1 MFVKLWLSV
10 ILFAYFVSA
19 KTYFNYNSKDFI
31 QALQVGCPYI
41 LNIKFMS
48 VSTVLVAI

>member
-10 ILFAYFVSA
+10 ILFAYFVLLRH
-19 KTYFNYNSKDFI
+19 NSIITARTSFKHCR
-31 QALQVGCPYI
+31 LVVLI

>member
-1 MFVKLWLSV
+1 MFVKLWLSM

-19 KTYFNYNSKDFI
+19 KTFNFNSKDFI

-41 LNIKFMS
+41 EQS
-48 VSTVLVAI
+48 SS

>member
-19 KTYFNYNSKDFI
+19 NSVITARTSFEHCR
-31 QALQVGCPYI
+31 LVVHI